1 MCHINSYPALCP
13 SVIYNIEFCSVNH
26 QSIKCLHLQ
35 VAMASLKLQN
45 KPSINTFHFHFQV
58 YYRVEESLDE
68 SIEESNSAL
77 SVGVGVAER
86 DDTNALDEFEELE
99 EANVVE
105 DEDLGP
111 TLLKGL

>member
-1 MCHINSYPALCP
+1 
-13 SVIYNIEFCSVNH
+13 
-26 QSIKCLHLQ
+26 
-35 VAMASLKLQN
+35 MASLKLQN
-45 KPSINTFHFHFQV
+45 KPSINTFRFHFQV

-77 SVGVGVAER
+77 SVVVTER